1 MQYEWND
8 QDLEEIRARSMT
20 PEKIASYI
28 EQFQQGFP
36 AIQLDRPCTV
46 GDGITTLLNGQDRLA
61 SLHAAAAAAGRIT
74 KFVPASGAA
83 SRMFTLLLSF
93 SESPQLLTKQ
103 TLTNRAKGGDLVCQA
118 FLQFM
123 TECRHFAFS
132 TDLQIALQKDG
143 HNLDSALSQDK
154 YDILLA
160 YLLTPTGLD
169 YANQPKG
176 LIKFHAYTD
185 HTRTPFEEHL
195 VEAAEYA
202 QDASFV
208 AHVHFTVPAQHQQA
222 IQASL
227 ALVQERYGQK
237 GCQFDLSYSVQKP
250 STDTIAVDP
259 HNIPFRGNDARLVF
273 RPGGHGAL
281 LENLNDL
288 QGDIIFIKNI
298 DNVLPDR
305 LKADTYRYKKLLC
318 GSLLHLQQEIF
329 SSIERLESSSCTE
342 QVVLEGLSFA
352 QHKLSLIRPTD
363 FDALSVH
370 KKRAFLIDRLNRPL
384 RVCGVVRNMGEPGG
398 GPFWVQHPDGT
409 TSLQI
414 IESSQVDMAEVSQ
427 LRIWESA
434 THFNPV
440 DLVCGVRDY
449 RGRPFDLLRFIDPN
463 TGFIS
468 EKSKDGH
475 PLRALELPGLW
486 NGAMAYWN
494 TAFVEVPDST
504 FHPVKTVMDLLRPE
518 HRNA

>member
-8 QDLEEIRARSMT
+8 QDLKEIRTRGVS
-20 PEKIASYI
+20 PEKVTSYI

-46 GDGITTLLNGQDRLA
+46 GDGITTLLDGQDRLA
-61 SLHAAAAAAGRIT
+61 SLHAAAAAAGRVT

-93 SESPQLLTKQ
+93 AESPYLLTKQ
-103 TLTNRAKGGDLVCQA
+103 TLANKAEGGDLACQA
-118 FLQFM
+118 FQQFI
-123 TECRHFAFS
+123 TECQRFAFS
-132 TDLQIALQKDG
+132 TDLQVAMQKDG
-143 HNLDSALSQDK
+143 HNLDSVLSQGK
-154 YDILLA
+154 YDVLLT
-160 YLLTPTGLD
+160 YLLMPSGLD

-176 LIKFHAYTD
+176 LIKFHAYPD

-208 AHVHFTVPAQHQQA
+208 ARIHFTVPVQHRQA
-222 IQASL
+222 IQAYL

-250 STDTIAVDP
+250 STDTIAVDSR
-259 HNIPFRGNDARLVF
+259 NIPFRENDGRLVF

-318 GSLLHLQQEIF
+318 GYLLQLQQEIF
-329 SSIERLESSSCTE
+329 SSIERLESSSFAE
-342 QVVLEGLSFA
+342 QVVQEGLSFA
-352 QHKLSLIRPTD
+352 QDKLSLIPPTD
-363 FDALSVH
+363 FDMLSAH
-370 KKRAFLIDRLNRPL
+370 HKRAFLIDRLNRPL
-384 RVCGVVRNMGEPGG
+384 RVCGVVRNTGEPGG

-414 IESSQVDMAEVSQ
+414 IESSQVDMAGVSQ
-427 LRIWESA
+427 RRIWESA

-449 RGRPFDLLRFIDPN
+449 RGRPFDLRRFIDPN

-468 EKSKDGH
+468 EKSKDGR

-494 TAFVEVPDST
+494 VAFVEVPNST
-504 FHPVKTVMDLLRPE
+504 FQPVKTVMDLLRPE

>member
-1 MQYEWND
+1 MPYEWND
-8 QDLEEIRARSMT
+8 QDLKEIRARGIT
-20 PEKIASYI
+20 PEKAASYI
-28 EQFQQGFP
+28 EQFQRGFP
-36 AIQLDRPCTV
+36 PIQLDRPCTL
-46 GDGITTLLNGQDRLA
+46 GDGITTLLDGQDRLA

-93 SESPQLLTKQ
+93 SESPDLLTKQ
-103 TLTNRAKGGDLVCQA
+103 TLTNKAQGGDLASLA
-118 FLQFM
+118 FQQFI
-123 TECRHFAFS
+123 TECQRFAFS
-132 TDLQIALQKDG
+132 ADLQIALQKDG
-143 HNLDSALSQDK
+143 YSLDSVLNQGR
-154 YDILLA
+154 YDVLLT
-160 YLLTPTGLD
+160 YLLTPIGLD

-176 LIKFHAYTD
+176 LIKFYAYTD
-185 HTRTPFEEHL
+185 HTRTPLEEHL
-195 VEAAEYA
+195 VEAAEYTR
-202 QDASFV
+202 DASSV
-208 AHVHFTVPAQHQQA
+208 ARVHFTVPAQHQQA
-222 IQASL
+222 IQAYL

-237 GCQFDLSYSVQKP
+237 GCQFELSYSVQKP

-259 HNIPFRGNDARLVF
+259 HNIPFRGDDGGLVF

-288 QGDIIFIKNI
+288 QGDIISIKNI

-318 GSLLHLQQEIF
+318 GYLLQLQQGIF
-329 SSIERLESSSCTE
+329 SYLERLESDLALERVTE
-342 QVVLEGLSFA
+342 TASSFA
-352 QHKLSLIRPTD
+352 QEKLALTFPSD
-363 FDALSVH
+363 FTRLSTQE
-370 KKRAFLIDRLNRPL
+370 KRAFLVDRLNRPL
-384 RVCGVVRNMGEPGG
+384 RVCGVVRNTGEPGG
-398 GPFWVQHPDGT
+398 GPFWVTQAGGT

-414 IESSQVDMAEVSQ
+414 VESSQVAMTRRNQRA
-427 LRIWESA
+427 IWESA

-449 RGRPFDLLRFIDPN
+449 QGQPFDLIRFTDPN

-468 EKSKDGH
+468 EKSKDGR
-475 PLRALELPGLW
+475 PLHALELPGLW

-494 TAFVEVPDST
+494 TAFVEVPSST